1 MSEIYR
7 KRGRVVRWEN
17 GVIVRVG
24 ESGIAIEEG
33 GVFRCEPDPKESRPR
48 EVWAYSPPPFPGD
61 EGWAG
66 SPHHTGVSRIA
77 ARIREIVA
85 PHAIERLIVA
95 EGEAE
100 HDCDGRRW
108 SERSE
113 RIHLALVHR
122 FRVLVDQA
130 SFDLRE
136 IEGIARALDRLG
148 EGTEPRR
155 LRLAPNVA
163 AALASQIGTHQRAG
177 GIDGKGFPVVER
189 PGGNWYRPSYRV
201 PPLRMPMHL
210 QLRCESD
217 ALRCESDALEE
228 APRAIALLAP
238 PHGPILSVLLD
249 DGARA
254 WPATIRAGKV
264 RAAGGDL
271 TFYPYGAG
279 SFGAEMM
286 L

>member
-48 EVWAYSPPPFPGD
+48 EVR
-61 EGWAG
+61 AG

-113 RIHLALVHR
+113 RIHLALVCR

-130 SFDLRE
+130 NFDLRE

-163 AALASQIGTHQRAG
+163 AALVSQIGTHQRAG
-177 GIDGKGFPVVER
+177 GIDGKGFPIVER

-210 QLRCESD
+210 E
-217 ALRCESDALEE
+217 LRCESDALEE

-238 PHGPILSVLLD
+238 PHGPILSVLID